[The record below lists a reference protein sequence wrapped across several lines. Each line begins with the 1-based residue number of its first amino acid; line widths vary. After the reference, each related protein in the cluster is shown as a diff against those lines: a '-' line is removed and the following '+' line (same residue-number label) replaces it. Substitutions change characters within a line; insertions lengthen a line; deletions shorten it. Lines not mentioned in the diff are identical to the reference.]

1 MRKRILSVLLT
12 IAMLMSVVSPTYVF
26 AETGDAI
33 SFRLEASEVDENN
46 EVTVK
51 LYADKNDG
59 VVGFQAIVSIDANT
73 FEIDEDSEWYDM
85 PNSLLKTDVHSVNLS
100 PDKSNI

>member
-12 IAMLMSVVSPTYVF
+12 IAMLMSVVSSTYVF

-46 EVTVK
+46 EVTNCMQIRMM
-51 LYADKNDG
+51 A
-59 VVGFQAIVSIDANT
+59 
-73 FEIDEDSEWYDM
+73 
-85 PNSLLKTDVHSVNLS
+85 
-100 PDKSNI
+100 

>member
-85 PNSLLKTDVHSVNLS
+85 PNSLLKTDVH
-100 PDKSNI
+100 